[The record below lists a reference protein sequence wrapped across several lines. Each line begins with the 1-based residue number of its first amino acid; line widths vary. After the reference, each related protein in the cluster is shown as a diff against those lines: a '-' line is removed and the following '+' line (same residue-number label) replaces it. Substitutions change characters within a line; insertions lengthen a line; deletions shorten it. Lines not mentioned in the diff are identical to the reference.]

1 MSTGRGTL
9 TRHTP
14 RGATF
19 GNKAVCKV
27 VERNTRPSAKKR
39 AGSRRSQYSE
49 MVLHTLRSA
58 AKSLLTNLRRTVS
71 AQH

>member
-1 MSTGRGTL
+1 MSGRGTL
-9 TRHTP
+9 TRHP
-14 RGATF
+14 SWATF

-39 AGSRRSQYSE
+39 AGSRRSEYSE

-58 AKSLLTNLRRTVS
+58 AKSLLTNLRRGVG
-71 AQH
+71 AQS